1 MERKMELFMQAM
13 GAALENRAVCWGSE
27 VGPETLMW
35 ILRMAQS
42 HRVLPMVYQ
51 AVGRSPGLQAA
62 DRASVEWMRRATRQ
76 MIVLQTRKTA
86 EFMPLLEKLQN
97 AGLQPILVKGII
109 CRRLYPNPDY
119 RLSTDEDIW
128 IPPEQFE
135 ACHQVLTDWGLSAP
149 KTALDSYEVSYRGN
163 SSALYL
169 EIHKTLFPG
178 ENEAYGDLNRFF
190 DEARNRM
197 VILDGIPTLCP
208 TDHMLY
214 LICHAFKHF
223 LHSGFGIRQVCDMI
237 LYANAFGP
245 EIDWLLLLE
254 CCRQIRAEQFAA
266 GLFRIGRKYLGFSL
280 EKSKYPLQW
289 QAIYVDESPLLED
302 ILLSGVYGSAEK
314 SRLHSSTITLQ
325 AVANQKQGIRRKD
338 GVLKS
343 LFPDPKSLEKRYPY
357 LKTNPLLLPVA
368 WADRILRYGKESAAP
383 GGNRVADSVRVGKE
397 RTELLKKYGILD
409 KKG

>member
-13 GAALENRAVCWGSE
+13 EAALKNSE
-27 VGPETLMW
+27 VSWGTEVEPETLMW
-35 ILRMAQS
+35 ILRLAQT

-51 AVGRSPGLQAA
+51 AVGKSPGLREA
-62 DRASVEWMRRATRQ
+62 DGASVAWMHRATRQ
-76 MIVLQTRKTA
+76 MIVLQSRKNA

-135 ACHQVLTDWGLSAP
+135 ACHRILTGLGLSAP
-149 KTALDSYEVSYRGN
+149 KSGLDSYEVPYRGN
-163 SSALYL
+163 GSALYL
-169 EIHKTLFPG
+169 EIHKTLFPAG
-178 ENEAYGDLNRFF
+178 NEAYGDLNRFF
-190 DEARNRM
+190 DNARSRAIT
-197 VILDGIPTLCP
+197 VDGVPTLCP

-254 CCRQIRAEQFAA
+254 RCRQIRAEQFAA

-280 EKSKYPLQW
+280 EKSRYPLQW

-302 ILLSGVYGSAEK
+302 ILLSGVYGGAEK
-314 SRLHSSTITLQ
+314 TRLHSSNITLQ
-325 AVANQKQGIRRKD
+325 AVVNQKQGNRRKD
-338 GVLKS
+338 GVVKS
-343 LFPDPKSLEKRYPY
+343 LFPDSKSLEKRYPY

-383 GGNRVADSVRVGKE
+383 GGNRATDSVRVGKE
-397 RTELLKKYGILD
+397 RVELLKKYGILD